1 MSLCPVSVTRPLAGL
16 TDWPVAQ
23 WKGQNNET
31 TGSVQYKVQSTNLS
45 LSDVEEGGARGQAR
59 LSVQEMRLDNVQ
71 TIPPCVSPHLTSLQ
85 DSLTG
90 EEFNFS
96 PGQGLAMVN
105 KNNYTLTYSGHGSIS
120 SQQEY
125 HSHHH
130 HHTPHSEYCDV
141 TTHYRLQ
148 SNLNNSLFTPIKFLP
163 EDICR

>member
-16 TDWPVAQ
+16 TGRLLNEKVKITRP
-23 WKGQNNET
+23 QNQSST
-31 TGSVQYKVQSTNLS
+31 KYIIYKPLS

-120 SQQEY
+120 SHQE
-125 HSHHH
+125 
-130 HHTPHSEYCDV
+130 HSELPYISSYPCNFLYSTSSGKKNDLEFF
-141 TTHYRLQ
+141 LQ
-148 SNLNNSLFTPIKFLP
+148 KP
-163 EDICR
+163 

>member
-1 MSLCPVSVTRPLAGL
+1 
-16 TDWPVAQ
+16 
-23 WKGQNNET
+23 
-31 TGSVQYKVQSTNLS
+31 
-45 LSDVEEGGARGQAR
+45 
-59 LSVQEMRLDNVQ
+59 MRLDNVQ
-71 TIPPCVSPHLTSLQ
+71 TIPPCISPDVTSLQ

-141 TTHYRLQ
+141 TTHYSQ
-148 SNLNNSLFTPIKFLP
+148 CNLNNSLFTPIKFLP
-163 EDICR
+163 EDICW